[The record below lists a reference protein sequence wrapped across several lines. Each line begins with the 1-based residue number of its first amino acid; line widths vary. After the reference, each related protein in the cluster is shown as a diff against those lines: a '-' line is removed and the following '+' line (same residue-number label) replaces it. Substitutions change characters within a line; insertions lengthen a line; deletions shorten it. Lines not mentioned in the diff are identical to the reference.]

1 MVLPVY
7 KQAYEQVR
15 TRVLRLFTT
24 LFILPKITSI
34 FKADLVAFN
43 KEILQISEIKD
54 LQPATTIPCY
64 RANEARQILVSL
76 ALKHTQ
82 IVLSP
87 KYFIRPS
94 ATNA

>member
-1 MVLPVY
+1 MVLSVY
-7 KQAYEQVR
+7 KQAYEQVWA
-15 TRVLRLFTT
+15 RVLRLFTT
-24 LFILPKITSI
+24 LFVSKKIISI

-54 LQPATTIPCY
+54 LQPATTIPCC

-76 ALKHTQ
+76 ALKNTQ

>member
-15 TRVLRLFTT
+15 TRFLRLFTT
-24 LFILPKITSI
+24 LFILPKIISI

-54 LQPATTIPCY
+54 LKPTTTIPCC
-64 RANEARQILVSL
+64 RANEAR
-76 ALKHTQ
+76 
-82 IVLSP
+82 
-87 KYFIRPS
+87 
-94 ATNA
+94 

>member
-1 MVLPVY
+1 MQKQEYRLIMVLPVY

-24 LFILPKITSI
+24 LFILPKIISI

-54 LQPATTIPCY
+54 LKPATTIPCC
-64 RANEARQILVSL
+64 RANEAR
-76 ALKHTQ
+76 
-82 IVLSP
+82 
-87 KYFIRPS
+87 
-94 ATNA
+94 

>member
-24 LFILPKITSI
+24 LFILPKIISI

-43 KEILQISEIKD
+43 KEILRISKLED
-54 LQPATTIPCY
+54 LPPATTIPCC
-64 RANEARQILVSL
+64 RANEAR
-76 ALKHTQ
+76 
-82 IVLSP
+82 
-87 KYFIRPS
+87 
-94 ATNA
+94 

>member
-24 LFILPKITSI
+24 LFILPKIISI

-54 LQPATTIPCY
+54 LNPATTIPCC
-64 RANEARQILVSL
+64 RANEDR
-76 ALKHTQ
+76 
-82 IVLSP
+82 
-87 KYFIRPS
+87 
-94 ATNA
+94 